1 MNTVTPVTTSSGD
14 AALLVGDDDR
24 GIELEIIAVTYLASR
39 PLEPGDASPK
49 SCADDRDSES
59 E

>member
-1 MNTVTPVTTSSGD
+1 VTTSSGD

-24 GIELEIIAVTYLASR
+24 GIELETIAVTYLASR